1 MSRVPVLDVAVP
13 AITIFALLAVG
24 MALTPADFARVRQ
37 RPGLVIAGL
46 LWPLLTLP
54 PIALAL
60 VLLFEPPPAIQ
71 AGLLLVAACPIG
83 GISNTYSYLAG
94 ASVALSVTL
103 TACSSL
109 VAVLSVPLADR
120 IFAPFL
126 GPTLR
131 FEAPVPLLLGQL
143 LVMLA
148 MPVTAGMWIRRRWPD
163 LAIRWHPALRTGAFI
178 AMGALIALVVSENTG
193 TFVSDLRHT
202 VPLALVFVI
211 VSFAVGW
218 FVGSISRGSAADRF
232 TIASEFATR
241 NIAVATAIA
250 VTLLGRVDFALFAT
264 AYFLTE
270 MPLMLLAISAF
281 RAWHD
286 PSAATALE
294 SGASR

>member
-1 MSRVPVLDVAVP
+1 MPVLDVAVP

-37 RPGLVIAGL
+37 RPGLVLAGL
-46 LWPLLTLP
+46 LWPLFILP
-54 PIALAL
+54 PIALVL

-71 AGLLLVAACPIG
+71 AGLLLIAACPIG

-103 TACSSL
+103 TACSSMIAVVSIPL
-109 VAVLSVPLADR
+109 VDR
-120 IFAPFL
+120 VFALML

-131 FEAPVPLLLGQL
+131 FAAPVPLILGQL
-143 LVMLA
+143 LLMLA
-148 MPVTAGMWIRRRWPD
+148 LPVTAGMWIRRRWPD
-163 LAIRWHPALRTGAFI
+163 LALRWHPTLRTGTFI
-178 AMGALIALVVSENTG
+178 AIGALIALVVSENTA

-211 VSFAVGW
+211 VSFCVGW
-218 FVGSISRGSAADRF
+218 VVGSASRGSAADRF
-232 TIASEFATR
+232 TIATEFATR

-250 VTLLGRVDFALFAT
+250 VTLLGRVDFAVFAT

-270 MPLMLLAISAF
+270 MPLMLLAIAVF
-281 RAWHD
+281 RAWRD
-286 PSAATALE
+286 PSATAWE
-294 SGASR
+294 SGVSR

>member
-1 MSRVPVLDVAVP
+1 MLDVAVP
-13 AITIFALLAVG
+13 AITIFVMLAVG

-37 RPGLVIAGL
+37 RPGLVVAGL
-46 LWPLLTLP
+46 LWPVFTLP
-54 PIALAL
+54 PIALVL
-60 VLLFEPPPAIQ
+60 VLLFDPPPAIQ
-71 AGLLLVAACPIG
+71 AGLLLIAACPIG

-109 VAVLSVPLADR
+109 VAVLSIPLADR
-120 IFAPFL
+120 IFALML

-131 FEAPVPLLLGQL
+131 FAAPVPLLLGQL

-148 MPVTAGMWIRRRWPD
+148 LPVTTGMWIRRRWPD
-163 LAIRWHPALRTGAFI
+163 LATRWHPTLRTGAFV
-178 AMGALIALVVSENTG
+178 AMGALIILVVSEHAA

-218 FVGSISRGSAADRF
+218 LVGSVSRGSAADRF
-232 TIASEFATR
+232 TIATEFATR

-270 MPLMLLAISAF
+270 VPLMLGAVAVF
-281 RAWHD
+281 RAWQ
-286 PSAATALE
+286 PRARAWE
-294 SGASR
+294 SEASR